1 MGDNLDLC
9 DDQAKKQIAKFQKW
23 DIDEL
28 ELQIEE
34 YDAKLEKIKNEAE
47 KKVKGYESE
56 MENFREKIS
65 ATNKKKDDKIAKATK
80 EMGLKFMK
88 AVSAAKKRREEGR
101 AIGPKHGIQVQA
113 RETSAVALNLC
124 VLSG

>member
-88 AVSAAKKRREEGR
+88 AVSAAKKEEKKD
-101 AIGPKHGIQVQA
+101 P
-113 RETSAVALNLC
+113 SAEL
-124 VLSG
+124 